1 MSPEDAA
8 ALTYAERI
16 EALRKT
22 KLQQTLEKKALIGC
36 MDHDDWAVVLP
47 PPERREVVE
56 RMGPS
61 GEAIRDVL
69 LKGYKPESNHANGG
83 FYGPAIVGKNYR
95 TLLDM
100 HPSYIDPMSSLA
112 GAYMVN
118 FFSYHQP
125 HWNPDLSYESLK
137 PEHERYKLR
146 HGIGGVQHFCQ
157 DLRIG
162 LELGWSGILDKI
174 RRYRSINGGQS
185 REFYDALEHVVLG
198 MQSWIGRNADAAA
211 AAAGSEKRADLR
223 KNLEEIA
230 AVNRRLVSAPPRTF
244 REACQW
250 ILWYQ
255 MSARMYNGSGSLG
268 NLDQLLLPYYEHDS
282 RGGILSDG
290 EAVFHIACL
299 LLRDTAYLQL
309 GGYDTEGNDLTNPV
323 SFLVLEAAGLLKI
336 PANIG
341 VTVGRDIDPKLL
353 RRGVEMMLANRN
365 GIPKFLGID
374 NTIRGFTKNGY
385 PAALACQRAYAGCH
399 WSALPGREYTAND
412 LVKVHLGVILDI
424 AFHEMMADSESW
436 PSDELGLPTRQR
448 SQPNRQR
455 NQPNRQRGQAHRQRG
470 QAHRQRSQPQM
481 AHLWSLFD
489 YHLTRAVDVIA
500 RGLDFHMKH
509 MHKIFPELVLDLL
522 CHGPIEKGRDATDR
536 GLEYYNLGIDAAA
549 LGTVADSFAAL
560 EQRIEIE
567 ERLSW
572 DEIADH
578 LDSNWAG
585 STGEKARVM
594 MASCPRYGSG
604 DSLADRYA
612 QRISRLFTRIV
623 KEKPTPDGF
632 NLIPGIFSWAL
643 VVAMG
648 RELPATP
655 NGRFAGEPI
664 SQGANPHSGVQAA
677 VHVGPT
683 SMATAIAA
691 VQPGY
696 GNTAPM
702 QIDLDPG
709 LASNE
714 ESVEI
719 IESLIKTH
727 FDLGGTQIN
736 MNVIDTSKILEAHK
750 DPERYPDLVV
760 RVTGFSAY
768 FATLSEELRQY
779 VVDRIVPVQ

>member
-1 MSPEDAA
+1 M
-8 ALTYAERI
+8 TYAERI

-22 KLQQTLEKKALIGC
+22 KMAQTEEKKALIGC

-61 GEAIRDVL
+61 GELIRDVV
-69 LKGYKPESNHANGG
+69 LKGYKPESNHLNGG
-83 FYGPAIVGKNYR
+83 FYGPALVGKNYR
-95 TLLDM
+95 TLLEM
-100 HPSYIDPMSSLA
+100 HPAYIDPMSSLA

-118 FFSYHQP
+118 FFSYHPP
-125 HWNPDLSYESLK
+125 HWNPDLSYESLE

-146 HGIGGVQHFCQ
+146 PGIGGVQHFCQ
-157 DLRIG
+157 DLKIG
-162 LELGWSGILDKI
+162 LELGWGGILEKI
-174 RRYRSINGGQS
+174 RHFRSINRRQS
-185 REFYDALEHVVLG
+185 RELYDGLEHVVLG
-198 MQSWIGRNADAAA
+198 MQSWIGRNAEAAA
-211 AAAGSEKRADLR
+211 VAAVSEKRAELR
-223 KNLEEIA
+223 KNLGQIA
-230 AVNRRLVSAPPRTF
+230 AINRRLVSAPPRTF

-268 NLDQLLLPYYEHDS
+268 NLDQLLLLYYEGDTRS
-282 RGGILSDG
+282 GQLNNR

-309 GGYDTEGNDLTNPV
+309 GGYAAEGNDTTNPV
-323 SFLVLEAAGLLKI
+323 SFLVLEAANLLKI

-341 VTVGRDIDPKLL
+341 VAVGKGIDPALL

-374 NTIRGFTKNGY
+374 NTIKGFTKNGY
-385 PAALACQRAYAGCH
+385 PASLARQRAYSGCH
-399 WSALPGREYTAND
+399 WSALPGREYTVND

-424 AFHEMMADSESW
+424 AFHEMMADSERR
-436 PSDELGLPTRQR
+436 PSDELGRPSTSR
-448 SQPNRQR
+448 
-455 NQPNRQRGQAHRQRG
+455 
-470 QAHRQRSQPQM
+470 
-481 AHLWSLFD
+481 LWSRFEH
-489 YHLTRAVDVIA
+489 HLTRAVDVIA
-500 RGLDFHMKH
+500 RGLDFHLKH
-509 MHKIFPELVLDLL
+509 MHKVFPELVLDLL
-522 CHGPIEKGRDATDR
+522 CHGPVEKGRDATDG

-567 ERLSW
+567 ERMSW
-572 DEIADH
+572 SEIAGH
-578 LDSNWAG
+578 LDSDWAG
-585 STGEKARVM
+585 AAGEKARVM
-594 MASCPRYGSG
+594 MASCPRYGSD

-612 QRISRLFTRIV
+612 RRISQLFTRIV
-623 KEKPTPDGF
+623 KGKPTPDGF

-643 VVAMG
+643 VLSMG
-648 RELPATP
+648 KELPATP

-664 SQGANPHSGVQAA
+664 SQGANPHSGI
-677 VHVGPT
+677 HPSFEPT
-683 SMATAIAA
+683 SIATAIAA

-709 LASNE
+709 LASDE
-714 ESVEI
+714 QGVEI

-727 FDLGGTQIN
+727 FDLGRTQIN
-736 MNVIDTSKILEAHK
+736 MNVIDTSRILEAHK
-750 DPERYPDLVV
+750 DPGKYPDLVV

-768 FATLSEELRQY
+768 FGTLSEELRQY
-779 VVDRIVPVQ
+779 VVDRIVSAQ

>member
-1 MSPEDAA
+1 MSAEDAA
-8 ALTYAERI
+8 ALTYAARI

-22 KLQQTLEKKALIGC
+22 KLQQTEEKKALIGC

-47 PPERREVVE
+47 PLERREVVE

-61 GEAIRDVL
+61 GEPIRDVV
-69 LKGYKPESNHANGG
+69 LKGYKPESNHASGG
-83 FYGPAIVGKNYR
+83 FFGPAIVGKNYR
-95 TLLDM
+95 TLLEI

-112 GAYMVN
+112 GAYMIN
-118 FFSYHQP
+118 FFSCHQP
-125 HWNPDLSYESLK
+125 HWNPDFSYESLK

-146 HGIGGVQHFCQ
+146 PGIGGVQHFCQ
-157 DLRIG
+157 DLSIG
-162 LELGWSGILDKI
+162 LELGWSGILEKI
-174 RRYRSINGGQS
+174 RHYRSVNRKQS
-185 REFYDALEHVVLG
+185 GELYDGLEHVVLG
-198 MQSWIGRNADAAA
+198 MQSLIGRNAEAAA
-211 AAAGSEKRADLR
+211 VAAGTEKRADLR

-230 AVNRRLVSAPPRTF
+230 VINRRLVTAPPQTF
-244 REACQW
+244 RETCQW

-282 RGGILSDG
+282 RGGTLSDR

-309 GGYDTEGNDLTNPV
+309 GGYDTQGNDLTNPV
-323 SFLVLEAAGLLKI
+323 SFLVLEAADLLKI

-341 VTVGRDIDPKLL
+341 VAVGRDIDPRLL

-374 NTIRGFTKNGY
+374 NTVDGFTKNGY
-385 PAALACQRAYAGCH
+385 PAALARQRAYSGCH
-399 WSALPGREYTAND
+399 WSALPGREYTVND
-412 LVKVHLGVILDI
+412 LVKVHLGVIFDI
-424 AFHEMMADSESW
+424 AFHEMMADSESRPDGEQGRPNGRRNRPNGNASR
-436 PSDELGLPTRQR
+436 PSRR
-448 SQPNRQR
+448 R
-455 NQPNRQRGQAHRQRG
+455 NQPH
-470 QAHRQRSQPQM
+470 M
-481 AHLWSLFD
+481 ARLWSLFE
-489 YHLTRAVDVIA
+489 YHLARAIDVVA

-509 MHKIFPELVLDLL
+509 MHRVFPELVLDLL
-522 CHGPIEKGRDATDR
+522 CHGPVEKGKDATDG
-536 GLEYYNLGIDAAA
+536 GLEYYNLGIDVAA

-567 ERLSW
+567 ERMSW
-572 DEIADH
+572 NEIADH
-578 LDSNWAG
+578 LDSDWVG
-585 STGEKARVM
+585 SAGEKARVM
-594 MASCPRYGSG
+594 MAACPRYGSG
-604 DSLADRYA
+604 DSPADRYA
-612 QRISRLFTRIV
+612 QRISRSFTRIV

-643 VVAMG
+643 VVTMG

-655 NGRFAGEPI
+655 NGRFAGQPI
-664 SQGANPHSGVQAA
+664 SQGANPHSGRAYPRQAA

-714 ESVEI
+714 QGVEI

-736 MNVIDTSKILEAHK
+736 MNVIDTARILEAHK
-750 DPERYPDLVV
+750 DPGSYPDLVV

-768 FATLSEELRQY
+768 FGTLSEELRQY
-779 VVDRIVPVQ
+779 VVDRIVTVQ

>member
-1 MSPEDAA
+1 
-8 ALTYAERI
+8 
-16 EALRKT
+16 
-22 KLQQTLEKKALIGC
+22 
-36 MDHDDWAVVLP
+36 
-47 PPERREVVE
+47 
-56 RMGPS
+56 
-61 GEAIRDVL
+61 

-83 FYGPAIVGKNYR
+83 FYGPGIVGKNYR
-95 TLLDM
+95 TLLEI

-112 GAYMVN
+112 GAYMTN
-118 FFSYHQP
+118 FFSFRQP
-125 HWNPDLSYESLK
+125 HWNPDFSYESLK
-137 PEHERYKLR
+137 PEHERYRLR
-146 HGIGGVQHFCQ
+146 PGIGGVQHFCQ
-157 DLRIG
+157 DLSIG
-162 LELGWSGILDKI
+162 LEQGWGGILEKI
-174 RRYRSINGGQS
+174 RHHRHVNERQS
-185 REFYDALEHVVLG
+185 RELYDGLEHVILG
-198 MQSWIGRNADAAA
+198 MQGWIGRNAEAAADAA
-211 AAAGSEKRADLR
+211 GTEKRADLR

-230 AVNRRLVSAPPRTF
+230 AINRRLVSAPPHTF

-282 RGGILSDG
+282 RDGLLSDE

-309 GGYDTEGNDLTNPV
+309 GGYDSEGNDLTNPV
-323 SFLVLEAAGLLKI
+323 SFLVLEAADLLKI

-341 VTVGRDIDPKLL
+341 VAVGKDIEPKLL
-353 RRGVEMMLANRN
+353 RRGVEMMFANRS

-374 NTIRGFTKNGY
+374 NTVEGFTKNGY
-385 PAALACQRAYAGCH
+385 PAALARQRAYSGCH
-399 WSALPGREYTAND
+399 WSALPGREYTVND
-412 LVKVHLGVILDI
+412 LVKVHLGVIFDI
-424 AFHEMMADSESW
+424 AFHEMMADSDSRPDSEQ
-436 PSDELGLPTRQR
+436 GLP
-448 SQPNRQR
+448 NRRR
-455 NQPNRQRGQAHRQRG
+455 NRPT
-470 QAHRQRSQPQM
+470 M
-481 AHLWSLFD
+481 AHLWSLFEH
-489 YHLTRAVDVIA
+489 HLARAVGVVA
-500 RGLDFHMKH
+500 RGLDFHMQH
-509 MHKIFPELVLDLL
+509 MHKVFPELVLDLL
-522 CHGPIEKGRDATDR
+522 CHGPIEKGRDATDG
-536 GLEYYNLGIDAAA
+536 GLEYYNLGVDAAA

-567 ERLSW
+567 ERMSW
-572 DEIADH
+572 GEIAGH
-578 LDSNWAG
+578 LDSDWAG
-585 STGEKARVM
+585 SEGEKARVM
-594 MASCPRYGSG
+594 MASCAHYGSD

-648 RELPATP
+648 KELPATP

-664 SQGANPHSGVQAA
+664 SQGANPQAYPRQAA

-709 LASNE
+709 LAVSEEPAGNE
-714 ESVEI
+714 EGVEI

-736 MNVIDTSKILEAHK
+736 MNVIDTTRILEAHK
-750 DPERYPDLVV
+750 DPGSYPDLVV

-768 FATLSEELRQY
+768 FGTLSEELRQY
-779 VVDRIVPVQ
+779 VVDRIVSVQ